1 MGVVLVERHVP
12 RPLDAV
18 WAVVSDLAGHRV
30 PLTVIDPDPGP
41 TTVGWAFVARTGLGL
56 VRFADRMVVTR
67 WQPPTP
73 AGTAEFAV
81 VKTGR
86 WLSGW
91 AAVRLTAQDGGRA
104 TRLSW
109 TEEIVPHPH
118 AVGRLAAPLTDRAVR
133 TIFRRAVADLA
144 ARA

>member
-1 MGVVLVERHVP
+1 MSAVTVERVIP

-30 PLTVIDPDPGP
+30 PLTTVTPDPGP
-41 TTVGWAFVARTGLGL
+41 GRVGWAFVARTGVGR
-56 VRFADRMVVTR
+56 VAFADRMVVTR
-67 WQPPTP
+67 WVPP
-73 AGTAEFAV
+73 ADGRAEFAI

-86 WLSGW
+86 WLGGW
-91 AAVRLTAQDGGRA
+91 AEVSLQTVDATT

-109 TEEIVPHPH
+109 REEIVPHPH

-133 TIFRRAVADLA
+133 AIFTRAVTDLA